1 MFSFYQNDSMES
13 EKNPKH
19 IEIKYTPPSPP
30 VNKKGT
36 EIYYIQIT

>member
-1 MFSFYQNDSMES
+1 MES

-19 IEIKYTPPSPP
+19 KEIKYTPPPSL
-30 VNKKGT
+30 NKKGT

>member
-19 IEIKYTPPSPP
+19 IEIKYTPPR
-30 VNKKGT
+30 KQ
-36 EIYYIQIT
+36 ERY

>member
-19 IEIKYTPPSPP
+19 IEIKFTPPP

>member
-19 IEIKYTPPSPP
+19 IEIKFTPPPR
-30 VNKKGT
+30 KQ
-36 EIYYIQIT
+36 ERY